1 MKLENI
7 IQTDSMG
14 EMVEEGIGGQSI
26 KDFFAKLY
34 IAYIVSREIHYCLR
48 LFKNKGYLEVFKAT
62 ECLNDWD
69 ELLRIMGSVLQT
81 MKAKPVIVIS
91 N

>member
-1 MKLENI
+1 
-7 IQTDSMG
+7 MG

-26 KDFFAKLY
+26 KDFFAKLN

-69 ELLRIMGSVLQT
+69 
-81 MKAKPVIVIS
+81 
-91 N
+91 

>member
-1 MKLENI
+1 
-7 IQTDSMG
+7 MG

-26 KDFFAKLY
+26 KDFFAKLN

-69 ELLRIMGSVLQT
+69 ELLRIMGSIIKT
-81 MKAKPVIVIS
+81 MKTKLGIEIPNS
-91 N
+91 

>member
-34 IAYIVSREIHYCLR
+34 LSLT
-48 LFKNKGYLEVFKAT
+48 K
-62 ECLNDWD
+62 
-69 ELLRIMGSVLQT
+69 
-81 MKAKPVIVIS
+81 IS
-91 N
+91 S